1 MLTREELL
9 IRVGD
14 LIKSKRILLGLTRA
28 QAAKRSNLN
37 EVYYRDVERGNRN
50 LSLLS
55 LEKIAK
61 GLNLSVRDLLDANYN
76 EEE

>member
-61 GLNLSVRDLLDANYN
+61 GLNL
-76 EEE
+76 